1 MTSDET
7 SDQIS
12 DQFSGQRI
20 TTLVFDY
27 GGVLTNP
34 LEETFYLFCKAVGIS
49 PLQLREAMVSS
60 AREHRAEPMAEL
72 EVAAITEDDMIK
84 RLAAYLP
91 EGTLDRLEGKPFG
104 EWWFK
109 GRRTETA
116 VVAAIAGFRERGYT
130 TALLTNNVREWEPRW
145 RAQVDT
151 DALFDEVVDSSRERV
166 RKPAPE
172 IYRRLL
178 ERLGKPAS
186 ECLMV
191 DDLEENCAAARDL
204 GFSAVLWTSA
214 DASLPEIEAVLAA
227 GAAPAPVAEGAS

>member
-1 MTSDET
+1 M
-7 SDQIS
+7 IS
-12 DQFSGQRI
+12 DQRI
-20 TTLVFDY
+20 STLVFDY

-49 PLQLREAMVSS
+49 PLQLREAMGAS
-60 AREHRAEPMAEL
+60 AYEHRAEPMAQL
-72 EVAAITEDDMIK
+72 EVAAITEDEMIK

-104 EWWFK
+104 EWWFR

-116 VVAAIAGFRERGYT
+116 VTDAIAGFRERGYT

-145 RAQVDT
+145 RAQVDA
-151 DALFDEVVDSSRERV
+151 DALFDVVVDSSREEV
-166 RKPAPE
+166 RKPDPE

-178 ERLGKPAS
+178 ERLGKPAA

-204 GFSAVLWTSA
+204 GFSAVLWTRA
-214 DASLPEIEAVLAA
+214 DASLPEIEALLAT
-227 GAAPAPVAEGAS
+227 GAAPVAEGAS